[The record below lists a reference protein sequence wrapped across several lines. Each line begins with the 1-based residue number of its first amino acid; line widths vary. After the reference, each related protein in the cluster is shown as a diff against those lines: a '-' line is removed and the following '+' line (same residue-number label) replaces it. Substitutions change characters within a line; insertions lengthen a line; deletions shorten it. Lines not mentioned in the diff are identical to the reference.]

1 MHATY
6 TFDGWT
12 IGGDMATADNDQ
24 GFLGFDITEREV
36 RATALVALCLG
47 VLLGSTWVS
56 RQQNVFGW
64 DALLPLARVIAAV
77 WLIVFAL
84 YARTHV
90 PKDRHLVLP
99 AGCSLAAHGACVA
112 LAGLL
117 HDTGSLPA
125 LGFASAFFEGT
136 AFAATELVALAIAA
150 RSLSGKMVGV
160 AIAGGFLIGNVY
172 DTLMMSA
179 PGAVITVQWVIGKAV
194 ALALAVVLAARVDS
208 RRPAVDEHD
217 RHPRGDAD
225 EYGRIRGIA
234 FPIALCVVLMLIQGV
249 FSQVTGLGGVG
260 AAAFY
265 GLGSGFV
272 VLVVRVLTLA
282 YCAALDR
289 DVPLLSPL
297 CLCAVVWVASLGLVA
312 LRWDVDRGAAGAL
325 LLEAGYSTLQ
335 VLPLVALV
343 QRSGDRISGDR
354 SGDVENDFGAVYVVA
369 GVAAALSLSNQP
381 ARFVGSIALDP
392 SVFDAQLV
400 GTLAVC
406 GSVVIAGLLA
416 GGLIMA
422 ARGGEGTVDARS
434 AYESDDGAATLA
446 GKVSNDPLL
455 SGEIAFIRGFRE
467 VCEERHVTP
476 RERDVLFEAIH
487 GYTIDNI
494 AVRLSISRE
503 TVKTTLSKAYAHVGV
518 SGKQEFLQLVEARK
532 EQGGMRA

>member
-1 MHATY
+1 
-6 TFDGWT
+6 
-12 IGGDMATADNDQ
+12 MATADKGQ
-24 GFLGFDITEREV
+24 GFLGFDITENEV
-36 RATALVALCLG
+36 RATVLDALCLG
-47 VLLGSTWVS
+47 ILLGSTWVS

-64 DALLPLARVIAAV
+64 DALLPLARVVAAA

-84 YARTHV
+84 YARTHA
-90 PKDRHLVLP
+90 PKDCHLALL

-160 AIAGGFLIGNVY
+160 AIAGGFLVGNVY
-172 DTLMMSA
+172 DTLMMGA

-354 SGDVENDFGAVYVVA
+354 SGGNGRAGFGTVYVAA

-392 SVFDAQLV
+392 SVLDAQLV
-400 GTLAVC
+400 GILAVC
-406 GSVVIAGLLA
+406 GSVAIVALLA
-416 GGLIMA
+416 GRLVMTARRNEGA
-422 ARGGEGTVDARS
+422 AGIPSPDIP
-434 AYESDDGAATLA
+434 DDGAAALA
-446 GKVSNDPLL
+446 EIVANDPLL
-455 SGEIAFIRGFRE
+455 SGEIAFICGFRE

-476 RERDVLFEAIH
+476 RERDVLFEAVH

-494 AVRLSISRE
+494 AARLSISRE

-532 EQGGMRA
+532 ERDGAQA